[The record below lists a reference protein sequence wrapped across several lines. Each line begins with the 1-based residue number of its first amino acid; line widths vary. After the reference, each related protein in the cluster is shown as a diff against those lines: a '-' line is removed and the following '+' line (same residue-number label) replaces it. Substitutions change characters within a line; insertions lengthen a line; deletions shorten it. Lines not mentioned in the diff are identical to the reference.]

1 MLNLSNL
8 KNIQKKY
15 IYSSAAI
22 IALIIIGGI
31 GFSGAKQ
38 VKYKTKAIERCTIT
52 EVVEASGTINPVNT
66 VSVGSTVSGL
76 IKEIYVDY
84 NDVVKKGQIL
94 AQIDPA
100 NFEATVQQNQAQI
113 NNVRANL
120 AKLQAIANYDQ
131 KQYVRYKNLYSKNF
145 VAKSELDEKLST
157 YQSDLAQINAAK
169 AQISQYQA
177 TLKTALTN
185 LGYTKII
192 APVDGTVISREI
204 DLGSPV
210 AASFQAPELFTIA
223 QDLTKMQI
231 EVSVSEADIGRVE
244 EGQDVTYT
252 LDGYPDSTFTG
263 KVTQVRLSPTTE
275 SNVVT
280 YTVIVDVNN
289 EDLKLKPGMT
299 ANVSI
304 ITDKSENVLC
314 VPNMA
319 LKFTPDINGP
329 KYKNQGIWILEKG
342 KPKRVEIETG
352 AYNDS
357 STEIISD
364 KIQEGTDVIISI
376 KSKKSKQNSRRNPV
390 PRL

>member
-113 NNVRANL
+113 NNARANL

-145 VAKSELDEKLST
+145 VEKRELDEKLST

-376 KSKKSKQNSRRNPV
+376 KSKKSKQNNRRNPV